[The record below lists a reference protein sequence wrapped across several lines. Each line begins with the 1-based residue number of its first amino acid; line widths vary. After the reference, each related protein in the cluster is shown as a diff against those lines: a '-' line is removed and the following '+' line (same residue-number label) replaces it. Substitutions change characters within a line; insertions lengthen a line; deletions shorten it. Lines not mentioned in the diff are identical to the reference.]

1 MAKRLKIGDIVEIE
15 TKKGLAYI
23 QYVYH
28 HDEPPRYGRLI
39 RVLPGFFDKTPASFS
54 ELVKQ
59 KERFVTFCPIVQAV
73 NKGYMHIVGNEPVSE
88 EFNKLPLFRAR
99 GGIDTDGKV
108 VSWWLW
114 DGEKEWKI
122 GNLTPEQRKLP
133 IREVIN
139 DTLLIERIESGW
151 KPEETC

>member
-1 MAKRLKIGDIVEIE
+1 
-15 TKKGLAYI
+15 
-23 QYVYH
+23 
-28 HDEPPRYGRLI
+28 
-39 RVLPGFFDKTPASFS
+39 
-54 ELVKQ
+54 
-59 KERFVTFCPIVQAV
+59 
-73 NKGYMHIVGNEPVSE
+73 MHIVGNEPVSE